1 MNELVIKCACGA
13 NRQSQVDECAYVN
26 CPTLQTQV
34 LERLKA
40 KLEADPKLI
49 NVLKRLADR

>member
-13 NRQSQVDECAYVN
+13 TRQSQVDECAYVN